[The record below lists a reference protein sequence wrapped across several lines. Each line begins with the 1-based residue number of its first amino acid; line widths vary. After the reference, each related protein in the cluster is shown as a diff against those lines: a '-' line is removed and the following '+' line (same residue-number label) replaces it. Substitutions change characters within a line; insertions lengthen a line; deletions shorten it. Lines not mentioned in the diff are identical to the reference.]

1 MEFVVID
8 VCCDYGTK
16 VNFHILSGKNPFVGF
31 AEASIIMN
39 CKIQTM
45 CVKTNIR
52 VSFTPPEVMDENC
65 IKILYYH
72 HENFTM
78 CQRVVEIRMN
88 EGIVDSSKQMEFY
101 FIQVPGRN
109 EFVKFDYEYF
119 LTKMIGM

>member
-1 MEFVVID
+1 MCVVIMAL
-8 VCCDYGTK
+8 K
-16 VNFHILSGKNPFVGF
+16 MNIQILSGKDPLVVF
-31 AEASIIMN
+31 AEASILMN
-39 CKIQTM
+39 CKIQTL
-45 CVKTNIR
+45 CVKTDIR
-52 VSFTPPEVMDENC
+52 VSFIPSEVMDEEC

-101 FIQVPGRN
+101 FVQVPGRN
-109 EFVKFDYEYF
+109 EFVKFDYEDF